1 MAVPS
6 CTTRV
11 CKPGSV
17 IDSHLSKPAI
27 AHRFQPPP
35 WSGRANLLLLHG
47 VAPDRVYIVEPI
59 SLWAGCALTAP
70 FHPCLPERQA
80 VYLCCTCPRVT
91 PGGRYP
97 LSLPY
102 GARTFLTRSPLGLRP
117 RLSDPVAKI
126 LYCKKSNLSNILQNL
141 LFMYI
146 LNIKHRCRK
155 EELQCIMMNIST
167 PYGER
172 RF

>member
-11 CKPGSV
+11 YKPGSV
-17 IDSHLSKPAI
+17 IDSHLSKPKI
-27 AHRFQPPP
+27 ALGFQPPP
-35 WSGRANLLLLHG
+35 RNGRADLLFLHG

-70 FHPCLPERQA
+70 FHPYLTA

-97 LSLPY
+97 LSLPC
-102 GARTFLTRSPLGLRP
+102 GARTFLTRIPLGIRP
-117 RLSDPVAKI
+117 RLSDPVAEI

-146 LNIKHRCRK
+146 LNIEKACNI
-155 EELQCIMMNIST
+155 ELRENNG
-167 PYGER
+167 YAL
-172 RF
+172 